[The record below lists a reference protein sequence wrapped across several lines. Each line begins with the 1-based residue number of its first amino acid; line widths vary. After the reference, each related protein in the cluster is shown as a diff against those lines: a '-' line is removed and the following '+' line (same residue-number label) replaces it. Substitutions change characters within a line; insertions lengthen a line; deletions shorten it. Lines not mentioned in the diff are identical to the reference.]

1 MWKSVAANAFS
12 LLIVLCIAVAGAIGW
27 GQREFTKEGPLE
39 GPIFFE
45 VPRGAGLSQ
54 VAARLAEA
62 WAVTHPA
69 IFRLGAEY
77 SDMAGAIRAGSFEIP
92 ARASMEEILGVITQN
107 AAPVYRYVATYVLRI
122 DGTGEQRLV
131 ERVPGTGEVI
141 ELAEFAYDAEIPTIY
156 SEITESGASI
166 AYRVSIPEGLTS
178 WQIVEGLKSAEFLA
192 GEVAEIPAEGLLAPD
207 TYEATRGMER
217 AELLVQM
224 QARQEAILMEAW
236 ANRAENLPIS
246 TPQEA
251 LILASIIE
259 KETGQAEERG
269 VVASVFTNRLRQG
282 MRLQTDPT
290 VIYGVT
296 EGQGV
301 LGRGLRRSELDRV
314 TPWNTYQI
322 DGLPPTP
329 IANPGRASI
338 EAALNPDDTNYIFFV
353 ADGTGGHAFAET
365 LAEHNRNVARWR
377 EIEADAR
384 ANSGN

>member
-62 WAVTHPA
+62 GAVTHPA

-141 ELAEFAYDAEIPTIY
+141 ELAEFAYDAEISTIY

-178 WQIVEGLKSAEFLA
+178 WQIVEGLKSAEFLT
-192 GEVAEIPAEGLLAPD
+192 GEVAEIPAEGVLAPD

-217 AELLVQM
+217 SELLVQM

-246 TPQEA
+246 SPQEA

-338 EAALNPDDTNYIFFV
+338 EAALNPDDTKYIFFV

>member
-62 WAVTHPA
+62 GAVTHPA

-178 WQIVEGLKSAEFLA
+178 WQIVEGLKSAEFLG

-269 VVASVFTNRLRQG
+269 VVASVFTNRLRRG

-365 LAEHNRNVARWR
+365 LAEHNGNVARWR

>member
-1 MWKSVAANAFS
+1 MKGKA
-12 LLIVLCIAVAGAIGW
+12 
-27 GQREFTKEGPLE
+27 Q
-39 GPIFFE
+39 
-45 VPRGAGLSQ
+45 
-54 VAARLAEA
+54 
-62 WAVTHPA
+62 
-69 IFRLGAEY
+69 
-77 SDMAGAIRAGSFEIP
+77 
-92 ARASMEEILGVITQN
+92 
-107 AAPVYRYVATYVLRI
+107 
-122 DGTGEQRLV
+122 GEQRLV

-178 WQIVEGLKSAEFLA
+178 WQIVEGLKSAEFLT
-192 GEVAEIPAEGLLAPD
+192 GEVAEIPAEGVLAPD

-217 AELLVQM
+217 SELLVQM

-296 EGQGV
+296 EGQGM

>member
-62 WAVTHPA
+62 GAVTHPA

-77 SDMAGAIRAGSFEIP
+77 SEMAGAIRAGSFEIP
-92 ARASMEEILGVITQN
+92 ARASMEQILGVITQN

-141 ELAEFAYDAEIPTIY
+141 ELAEFAYDAEIPIIY

-192 GEVAEIPAEGLLAPD
+192 GDVAEIPAEGLLAPD

-236 ANRAENLPIS
+236 ANRAENLLIS

-365 LAEHNRNVARWR
+365 LAEHNRNVGRWR

>member
-62 WAVTHPA
+62 GAVTHPA

-178 WQIVEGLKSAEFLA
+178 WQIVEGLKSAEFLG

-207 TYEATRGMER
+207 TYEATRGMAR

-365 LAEHNRNVARWR
+365 LAEHNGNVARWR

>member
-62 WAVTHPA
+62 GAVTHPA

-131 ERVPGTGEVI
+131 ERMPGTGDVI

-156 SEITESGASI
+156 SEITEGGASI

-178 WQIVEGLKSAEFLA
+178 WQIVEGLKSAEFLG

-269 VVASVFTNRLRQG
+269 VVASVFTNRLRRG

-365 LAEHNRNVARWR
+365 LAEHNGNVARWR

>member
-1 MWKSVAANAFS
+1 MWKSVAANSFS

-54 VAARLAEA
+54 VTARLAEA
-62 WAVTHPA
+62 GAVTHPA

-141 ELAEFAYDAEIPTIY
+141 ELAEFSYDAEIPTIY

-178 WQIVEGLKSAEFLA
+178 WQIVEGLKSAEFLS

-314 TPWNTYQI
+314 TPGTHIKLTDCRQRRLQI
-322 DGLPPTP
+322 QG
-329 IANPGRASI
+329 
-338 EAALNPDDTNYIFFV
+338 AL
-353 ADGTGGHAFAET
+353 
-365 LAEHNRNVARWR
+365 LLKRR
-377 EIEADAR
+377 
-384 ANSGN
+384 

>member
-62 WAVTHPA
+62 GAVTHPA

-131 ERVPGTGEVI
+131 ERMPGTGEVI

-178 WQIVEGLKSAEFLA
+178 WQIVEGLKSAEFLG

-269 VVASVFTNRLRQG
+269 VVASVFTNRLRRG

-365 LAEHNRNVARWR
+365 LAEHNGNVARWR

>member
-62 WAVTHPA
+62 GAVTHPA

>member
-1 MWKSVAANAFS
+1 MWKSVAANSFS

-62 WAVTHPA
+62 GAVTHPA

-107 AAPVYRYVATYVLRI
+107 AAPVYRYVANYVLRI
-122 DGTGEQRLV
+122 DGTGVQRLV

-156 SEITESGASI
+156 SEITESDASI
-166 AYRVSIPEGLTS
+166 TYRVLIPEGLTS
-178 WQIVEGLKSAEFLA
+178 WQIVEGLKSAEFLG

-236 ANRAENLPIS
+236 ANRAEHLPIS

-365 LAEHNRNVARWR
+365 LAEHNRNVAHWR

>member
-62 WAVTHPA
+62 GAVTHPA

-131 ERVPGTGEVI
+131 ERMPGTGDVI

-178 WQIVEGLKSAEFLA
+178 WQIVEGLKSAEFLG

-269 VVASVFTNRLRQG
+269 VVASVFTNRLRRG

-365 LAEHNRNVARWR
+365 LAEHNGNVARWR